1 MTNTKKNSA
10 NILNFPVPDLSGI
23 KLKTGKMSVE
33 KLSKVETFQ
42 GPIRKLISQEME
54 ENQLTQL
61 EEMIW
66 KKGSGIKLE
75 KTRFWIWVLDMI
87 SPDRPSN
94 PCFWSWKGYL
104 NLPVRNP
111 SIMFEEVTHI
121 ASQYTPDLCRDFFY
135 KVEGQK
141 LTDQRMRKNIRKR
154 RTNHKYGYGP
164 AGDVFWKEIIPQIGK
179 EYLNQPLRPDFFDS
193 FLAVGE
199 ISNFYYGVIEELY
212 PTGENFAHKDET
224 RKREMVSII
233 LAFYDMYQIKD
244 CELINNP
251 NGDICP
257 KLNEYDLSVIND
269 NKLSLTKL
277 VDRIKTHLAEREVA

>member
-1 MTNTKKNSA
+1 MTITKTKSA
-10 NILNFPVPDLSGI
+10 NILDFPVPDLSGV
-23 KLKTGKMSVE
+23 KLKTRSIPVEEYSKM
-33 KLSKVETFQ
+33 ETIHA
-42 GPIRKLISQEME
+42 PIRTLISQEME

-66 KKGSGIKLE
+66 KKGSGIKFD

-121 ASQYTPDLCRDFFY
+121 ASQYTPDLCKDFFY

-141 LTDQRMRKNIRKR
+141 LTDQRMRKNTRKR
-154 RTNHKYGYGP
+154 RTNHEYGYGP
-164 AGDVFWKEIIPQIGK
+164 ASDVFWNEIIPQIGK
-179 EYLNQPLRPDFFDS
+179 EYLNRPLRPGFFDS

-199 ISNFYYGVIEELY
+199 ISNFYYGVIEECY
-212 PTGENFAHKDET
+212 PTGRNFAHRNET

-244 CELINNP
+244 CELVNNP
-251 NGDICP
+251 NGELCP
-257 KLNEYDLSVIND
+257 KLNEYDLSIITD
-269 NKLSLTKL
+269 NKLLLTKL
-277 VDRIKTHLAEREVA
+277 LDRIKNHLAEREVA